1 MALSKKQYRSTAQ
14 WKKIRVKVLNRDA
27 YTCAYCGDVATEVD
41 HVYPKSKGGED
52 TLDNLVAACRRCN
65 ILKKDK
71 TDTVFLGS
79 GSTPP
84 AFSFQ
89 ISPIRTSP
97 DKSVQIGQ
105 TFVQIPKDSPFTS
118 PDQSGAN

>member
-1 MALSKKQYRSTAQ
+1 MRSKPYRATAG
-14 WKKIRVKVLNRDA
+14 WKKIRLKVLQRDA
-27 YTCAYCGDVATEVD
+27 YTCAYCGDVANEVD

-79 GSTPP
+79 ASTPP

-97 DKSVQIGQ
+97 DKSRQNGQ
-105 TFVQIPKDSPFTS
+105 TIIKIQTDSPFTS
-118 PDQSGAN
+118 PEQSGAN